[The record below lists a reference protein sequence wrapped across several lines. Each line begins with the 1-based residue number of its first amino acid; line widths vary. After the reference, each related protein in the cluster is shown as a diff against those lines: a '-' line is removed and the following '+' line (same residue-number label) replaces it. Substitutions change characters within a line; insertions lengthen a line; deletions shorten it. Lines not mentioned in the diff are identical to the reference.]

1 MNNYRIQI
9 RSEGKYF
16 DGIIKANNDVLALRQ
31 FEKKLTNGEIKAQDE
46 VLYTPKRIFIT
57 YEELKNGTTNANIGE
72 ASVGVQMGKPSVTTR
87 QSNDRYEVDRYKD

>member
-16 DGIIKANNDVLALRQ
+16 DGIIKADNDALALRQ
-31 FEKKLTNGEIKAQDE
+31 FEKKLNNGEIEIKDE

-72 ASVGVQMGKPSVTTR
+72 ASVGVQVGKSGVKTG
-87 QSNDRYEVDRYKD
+87 

>member
-1 MNNYRIQI
+1 MKSYRIQI

-87 QSNDRYEVDRYKD
+87 

>member
-1 MNNYRIQI
+1 MNSYRIQI

-16 DGIIKANNDVLALRQ
+16 DGIIEADNDVLALRQ

-46 VLYTPKRIFIT
+46 PLYTPKRVFIT

-72 ASVGVQMGKPSVTTR
+72 ASVGVQVGKSGVKTG
-87 QSNDRYEVDRYKD
+87 

>member
-16 DGIIKANNDVLALRQ
+16 DGIIKANNDVLALQQ

-72 ASVGVQMGKPSVTTR
+72 ASVGVQVGKSGVKTG
-87 QSNDRYEVDRYKD
+87 

>member
-1 MNNYRIQI
+1 MNSYRIQI

-16 DGIIKANNDVLALRQ
+16 DGIIKANNDVLALQQ

-87 QSNDRYEVDRYKD
+87 QSND

>member
-1 MNNYRIQI
+1 MKSYRIQI

-16 DGIIKANNDVLALRQ
+16 DGIIKANNDVLALQQ

-72 ASVGVQMGKPSVTTR
+72 ASVGVQMGEPSVTTR
-87 QSNDRYEVDRYKD
+87 